1 MRKRTKGSGERI
13 GGEPSRQKGWTWPQC
28 EEDCEWEMTRRSMNN
43 GSLPGD
49 GDGGEEKGSGRR
61 FLPGRLGGAV
71 RSFVRSFCVSFAT
84 AVFADRVWDVPDG
97 YILAE
102 SHPSL

>member
-71 RSFVRSFCVSFAT
+71 RSFVRFVS
-84 AVFADRVWDVPDG
+84 
-97 YILAE
+97 
-102 SHPSL
+102 PSQLLSSLTGSGMYLMGTF